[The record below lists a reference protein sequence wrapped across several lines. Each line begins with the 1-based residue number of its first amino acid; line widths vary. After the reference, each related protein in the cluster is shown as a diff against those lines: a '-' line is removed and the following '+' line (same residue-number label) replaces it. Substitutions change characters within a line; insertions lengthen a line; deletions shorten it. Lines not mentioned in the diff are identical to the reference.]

1 MYFHSYDI
9 NSKMITTNRLQM
21 RQKAKLSTSPC
32 NLYLVNKSKAKYDDL
47 AKPRNKPVKD
57 LSTGSSRSEA
67 EPNKTTKAHT
77 RPDDFR
83 N

>member
-1 MYFHSYDI
+1 
-9 NSKMITTNRLQM
+9 MITTNRLQM

-32 NLYLVNKSKAKYDDL
+32 NLVNKSKAKYDDL

-57 LSTGSSRSEA
+57 LSTGSSPSEA